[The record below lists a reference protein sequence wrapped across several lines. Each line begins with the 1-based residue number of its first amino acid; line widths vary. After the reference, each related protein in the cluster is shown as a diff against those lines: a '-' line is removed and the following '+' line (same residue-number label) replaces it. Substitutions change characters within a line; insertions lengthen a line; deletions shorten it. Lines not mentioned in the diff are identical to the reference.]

1 MAKLRYGT
9 HYISEDEPCLGLFEM
24 NLQSPGNRG
33 WHRYQLIY
41 VMRGDFPSE
50 FRRDMGLAKK
60 LKDVQIRIPG
70 GAWDEFTGRYYVE
83 HTVGELVEM
92 ARDMREHPSFD
103 VKELVF
109 GTNRKLITR

>member
-9 HYISEDEPCLGLFEM
+9 HFVLEDEPCLGLFEM

-33 WHRYQLIY
+33 WHRYQILY
-41 VMRGDFPSE
+41 VMRTDHPSE

-60 LKDVQIRIPG
+60 FKANQFRIPG
-70 GAWDEFTGRYYVE
+70 GAWDETTQKYYVE

-92 ARDMREHPSFD
+92 ANDMREFPSFD
-103 VKELVF
+103 IKELVL
-109 GTNRKLITR
+109 GTNRLIVR